1 MTSFVVTATFV
12 LLVMNLYIG
21 FRLIRTSALPRRWAI
36 LAWLGILTLAIGT
49 PLLFATG
56 RAKGGPS
63 WLEMAHSAG
72 WCLFGITIVLLPAVL
87 LRDGVAVSLF
97 ISRKLARRRLNP
109 ERRLFLR
116 RTLNAG
122 TLGLTGT
129 ALGFG
134 VAGAIRRA
142 EVRRVSIPIDNLPE
156 ELEGY
161 KIAQI
166 SDTHIS
172 ATVRRPEMQAVVD
185 LANGLRADLIAF
197 TGDLVDGHVKHRR
210 DDVAP
215 IADLSAPDGVYFVT
229 GNHEYYWDLEG
240 WLGEVK
246 RHGLTILENEHRV
259 IQRGGSKLVVA
270 GVPDISLNGPRFPG
284 LGTSDPARALKD
296 APRDAAV
303 KVLLAHQP
311 RSCFEAEKAGFDFQM
326 CGHTHGGQIFPWTV
340 LIHFFHPF
348 VRGLGKLNNMFVYVN
363 PGSIYWGPPLRL
375 GSPSEVTLFT
385 LTREKRRDGLQP
397 S

>member
-1 MTSFVVTATFV
+1 MISFFAAATLV
-12 LLVMNLYIG
+12 LTGMNLYIG
-21 FRLIRTSALPRRWAI
+21 FRLIRTSALPKRWAV
-36 LAWLGILTLAIGT
+36 LAWAGVLTLAIGT

-56 RAKGGPS
+56 RAKGGPP
-63 WLEMAHSAG
+63 WLEMAHSIG
-72 WCLFGITIVLLPAVL
+72 WCMFGITIVLLPAVL
-87 LRDGVAVSLF
+87 LRDGVASSLF
-97 ISRKLARRRLNP
+97 LSQKIRRQGLSP

-116 RTLNAG
+116 RSLNAG

-142 EVRRVSIPIDNLPE
+142 AVERVSIPINNLPAA
-156 ELEGY
+156 LDGY

-172 ATVRRPEMQAVVD
+172 AIVRRPEMRAVVD
-185 LANGLRADLIAF
+185 LVNGLGADLIAL
-197 TGDLVDGHVKHRR
+197 TGDLVDGYVEHRR

-246 RHGLTILENEHRV
+246 RHGLTVLENEHRV
-259 IQRGGSKLVVA
+259 IERGGSKLVVA
-270 GVPDISLNGPRFPG
+270 GVPDISLNGSRFSG
-284 LGTSDPARALKD
+284 LGKSDPIGSLEN
-296 APRDAAV
+296 APDDAAV

-326 CGHTHGGQIFPWTV
+326 CGHTHGGQIFPWTL

-385 LTREKRRDGLQP
+385 LTRA
-397 S
+397 